1 MIENIKQIGL
11 FMIVAQTFLHF
22 TAGQSYEKY
31 IKIITS
37 VIVLL
42 LFVRPFTSEL
52 GNTEEKLQ
60 KEMKQLTEQMENH
73 SSMQQDFSGM
83 EYGVGGRAIR
93 QMEEEIKRNLNRE
106 CMSGEFEVTYVMFEW
121 EGSMDS
127 VTEGGNELWLRGIQ
141 IFLSKTQE
149 PDRKDLSG
157 IENIQIERVSV
168 SDSLEAGGEGEK
180 EETESNL
187 ERKIQEYR
195 SRFAQILGIGEE
207 QVEVIY
213 SGRR

>member
-52 GNTEEKLQ
+52 GNTAEKLQ
-60 KEMKQLTEQMENH
+60 EEMKRLTEQMENQN
-73 SSMQQDFSGM
+73 SMQLDFSGM
-83 EYGVGGRAIR
+83 EYGVAGRTIR
-93 QMEEEIKRNLNRE
+93 QMEEEVKRSLNRE
-106 CMSGEFEVTYVMFEW
+106 CMSGEFEVTDVMFEW
-121 EGSMDS
+121 EGNRES
-127 VTEGGNELWLRGIQ
+127 VTDGKTALWLRGIQ
-141 IFLSKTQE
+141 IFLGRTQE
-149 PDRKDLSG
+149 PDREALSG

-168 SDSLEAGGEGEK
+168 SEALEAGR
-180 EETESNL
+180 EEENEEENNL
-187 ERKIQEYR
+187 EGKIQEYR
-195 SRFAQILGIGEE
+195 SRFAQILGMEEE

-213 SGRR
+213 SGGR